1 MRSVFVGG
9 VDFAAKPEELQAHF
23 ASCGTMD
30 RVTILCDKY
39 TGHPKGCAAHRSL
52 WPPLTAP
59 HRTWLTFLTAPVLCS
74 YAYIEFA
81 EVESI
86 ELALKFNDTEFKGRP
101 LKVTE
106 KRKNVPGRGRGR
118 GGRGRGGRGFRGRGR
133 RGGRGFRAPR
143 YHPYGGGY

>member
-9 VDFAAKPEELQAHF
+9 VDFSAKPEELQAHF

-39 TGHPKGCAAHRSL
+39 TGQPKGCAAPVAVCPCYTHA
-52 WPPLTAP
+52 PAVLTLCL
-59 HRTWLTFLTAPVLCS
+59 RLCS

-86 ELALKFNDTEFKGRP
+86 ELALKFNDTEFKGRT

-118 GGRGRGGRGFRGRGR
+118 GWRGGRGRGFRGRGR

>member
-39 TGHPKGCAAHRSL
+39 TGHPKGCAARDRSMAL
-52 WPPLTAP
+52 QTAS
-59 HRTWLTFLTAPVLCS
+59 LQAPVVLTLCCAVYS

-118 GGRGRGGRGFRGRGR
+118 GGRGGRGRGFRGRGR

>member
-1 MRSVFVGG
+1 MLSSLLAAFVRAILPSSSP
-9 VDFAAKPEELQAHF
+9 VV
-23 ASCGTMD
+23 
-30 RVTILCDKY
+30 VTQCIANLC
-39 TGHPKGCAAHRSL
+39 
-52 WPPLTAP
+52 AP
-59 HRTWLTFLTAPVLCS
+59 WCS

-118 GGRGRGGRGFRGRGR
+118 GGRGGRGRGFRVRGR